1 VKFNYKAGI
10 SIYNSTIAQPAKLSA
25 SRYEPDPCSLAE
37 GPGRL
42 CWYRYAGSQ
51 AEVETT
57 ELFQAANDAF
67 PDHGQKMLAMLLPA
81 LHCQALVCVFMTAV
95 SCGSFFFM
103 VVALVWA
110 LINPSAILIRHG
122 NVDADTLDEAE
133 AALVED
139 FMDDSDLELVVVPL
153 ISLESLHKEQSESF
167 GMIKTAKISQRSAS
181 LNTSLQ
187 KFAESHVGDEES
199 QASI

>member
-1 VKFNYKAGI
+1 
-10 SIYNSTIAQPAKLSA
+10 
-25 SRYEPDPCSLAE
+25 
-37 GPGRL
+37 
-42 CWYRYAGSQ
+42 
-51 AEVETT
+51 
-57 ELFQAANDAF
+57 
-67 PDHGQKMLAMLLPA
+67 
-81 LHCQALVCVFMTAV
+81 
-95 SCGSFFFM
+95 M